1 MPDQFSEPC
10 AANPDAVRELA
21 FDGSLITMRPPVAK
35 QGSAIAALSLELR
48 QANGARPPG
57 VAAV

>member
-1 MPDQFSEPC
+1 
-10 AANPDAVRELA
+10 
-21 FDGSLITMRPPVAK
+21 LITMRPPVAK